1 MAGESSFIKVLDK
14 AELAK
19 RSLEAQMAY
28 VTAFTRMQT
37 FRRHMMQPF
46 RWKKY
51 QSGWCFWQE
60 GFLHIRDA
68 LWQKPW

>member
-51 QSGWCFWQE
+51 QSGWCF
-60 GFLHIRDA
+60 
-68 LWQKPW
+68 